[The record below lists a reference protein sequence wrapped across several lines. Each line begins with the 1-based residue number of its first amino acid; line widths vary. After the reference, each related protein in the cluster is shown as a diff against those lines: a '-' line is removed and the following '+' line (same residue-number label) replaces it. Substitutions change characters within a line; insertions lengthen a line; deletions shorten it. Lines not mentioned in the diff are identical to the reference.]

1 MTRELVLSSRRDT
14 VRLGRRIAAT
24 LCPGDLVLLNGPLGA
39 GKTFLARAVVRSLG
53 VRVGVTIPSPTFAL
67 VHEYA
72 TQRGELLH
80 ADFFRL
86 LDEKALFA
94 DAIGRLGLR
103 ERRAEGAIV
112 IAEWG
117 DNGVG
122 ALGGTPELVVTLS
135 AVGPNARAARIEGT
149 RAPELA

>member
-53 VRVGVTIPSPTFAL
+53 VREGVTIPSPTFAL

-86 LDEKALFA
+86 RDEKVPLT

-112 IAEWG
+112 IAEWADG
-117 DNGVG
+117 GVG
-122 ALGGTPELVVTLS
+122 ALGGAPALTVTLS
-135 AVGPNARAARIEGT
+135 TLGPNARAARIEGS

>member
-1 MTRELVLSSRRDT
+1 VTRELVLSSRRDT
-14 VRLGRRIAAT
+14 VRLGRRLAAT
-24 LCPGDLVLLNGPLGA
+24 LRPGDLVLLRGPLGA

-53 VRVGVTIPSPTFAL
+53 VREGVTITSPTFSL

-86 LDEKALFA
+86 LDDKTPLT

-112 IAEWG
+112 IAEWAEAG
-117 DNGVG
+117 LG
-122 ALGGTPELVVTLS
+122 ALGGTPELTVTLS
-135 AVGPNARAARIEGT
+135 SLGPNARTARIEGT
-149 RAPELA
+149 RASELA